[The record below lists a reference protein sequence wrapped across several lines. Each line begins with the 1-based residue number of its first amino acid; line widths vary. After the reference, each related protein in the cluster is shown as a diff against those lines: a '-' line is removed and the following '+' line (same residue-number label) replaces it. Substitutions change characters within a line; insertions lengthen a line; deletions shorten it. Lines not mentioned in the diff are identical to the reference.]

1 VSAKRFAATVTYDGT
16 AFAGS
21 QIQPNARTV
30 QEELE
35 RAAAV
40 LFGAPTRVALAGR
53 TDSGV
58 HARGQVA
65 AFTAETR
72 HGVAT
77 VGKALNANLPEDV
90 SVRAVREVSAD
101 FDPRRWARKRWYRY
115 TIANGE
121 ARDPLTRRTAWFI
134 GGNLD
139 IPAMQEAAGVLPGR
153 HDFVAF
159 SGPLGPGRTSVRT
172 VFAAGWSSEGCTFL
186 FDIEAE
192 AFLPQMVRRITGEL
206 VRVGRHATNV
216 EDFVRLL
223 GQVQPGST
231 AFLAPPHGLCLERV
245 WYDEG
250 YVHELNLPHQGLRGL
265 PGLARHRR
273 CRPRSWPR
281 RERGGDVLRGKH
293 KPNRASPRRR

>member
-1 VSAKRFAATVTYDGT
+1 MPADCFAATVTYDGT

-72 HGVAT
+72 HDAAT
-77 VGKALNANLPEDV
+77 VRKALNANLPEDV
-90 SVRAVREVSAD
+90 AVRAVRTVQAD
-101 FDPRRWARKRWYRY
+101 FDPRRWARRRWYRY
-115 TIANGE
+115 TIATGE
-121 ARDPLTRRTAWFI
+121 ARDPLTRRSAWFI
-134 GGNLD
+134 GGDLD
-139 IPAMQEAAGVLPGR
+139 VPAMQDAAGELAGKR
-153 HDFVAF
+153 DFIAC
-159 SGPLGPGRTSVRT
+159 SGPLEPGRSSVRT
-172 VFAAGWSSEGCTFL
+172 VFAAGWRSEGCTLL
-186 FDIEAE
+186 FDIEAD

-206 VRVGRHATNV
+206 IRVGRHATKV

-223 GQVQPGST
+223 EQARPGSM
-231 AFLAPPHGLCLERV
+231 AHVAPAHGLCLERV

-250 YVHELNLPHQGLRGL
+250 YV
-265 PGLARHRR
+265 A
-273 CRPRSWPR
+273 
-281 RERGGDVLRGKH
+281 
-293 KPNRASPRRR
+293 

>member
-1 VSAKRFAATVTYDGT
+1 MTAKRFAATVTYDGT

-35 RAAAV
+35 RAAGV
-40 LFGAPTRVALAGR
+40 LFGTPTRVALAGR

-65 AFTAETR
+65 AFSAETR
-72 HGVAT
+72 HEAAT

-90 SVRAVREVSAD
+90 AVRAVREVPAE
-101 FDPRRWARKRWYRY
+101 FDPRRSARRRWYRY

-121 ARDPLTRRTAWFI
+121 ARDPLARRTAWFVE
-134 GGNLD
+134 GNLD
-139 IPAMQEAAGVLPGR
+139 LRAMQHAAGALAGR
-153 HDFVAF
+153 RDFIAC
-159 SGPLGPGRTSVRT
+159 SGPLEPGRTPVRT
-172 VFAAGWSSEGCTFL
+172 VFAAGWRSEGCTFL
-186 FDIEAE
+186 FDIEAD

-223 GQVQPGST
+223 DQARPGSM
-231 AFLAPPHGLCLERV
+231 AHVAPPHGLCLERV

-250 YVHELNLPHQGLRGL
+250 YV
-265 PGLARHRR
+265 
-273 CRPRSWPR
+273 
-281 RERGGDVLRGKH
+281 V
-293 KPNRASPRRR
+293 